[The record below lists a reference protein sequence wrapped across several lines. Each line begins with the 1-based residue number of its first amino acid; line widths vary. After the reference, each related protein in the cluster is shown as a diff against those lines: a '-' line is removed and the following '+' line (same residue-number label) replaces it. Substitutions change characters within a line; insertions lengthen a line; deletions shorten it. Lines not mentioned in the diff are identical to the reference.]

1 MYKALIPISACLTL
15 FSAATLANSSNP
27 TLNDNVSIRAGGF
40 FTSIDTNISIN
51 GKKFDFENV
60 LDDSVNTGTIQG
72 LWRISDKIRL
82 TAGYWAVDRNETASL
97 GAADNIGGT
106 VIPAGSTLAAFF
118 DTNYLNGAIGYSFIR
133 RNDTEIGVD
142 IGLASLGLTSGL
154 AATVGGVGNISFIA
168 FDESYLLPTI
178 GVYFTQALSSKWSVA
193 GRLGGIGLDL
203 GDDFKGSVIEANAS
217 IEFRPWQ
224 NVGMGLAYMYNSA
237 DATLNN
243 LNAVDGLDVSWEYQ
257 GPFAFLTLGFGG

>member
-1 MYKALIPISACLTL
+1 MNKQIVSISACLAL
-15 FSAATLANSSNP
+15 LSASPLASAQNP
-27 TLNDNVSIRAGGF
+27 TLNDNFSIRAGGF
-40 FTSIDTNISIN
+40 LTSIDTNIAIN
-51 GKKFDFENV
+51 GKKFDFENI

-82 TAGYWAVDRNETASL
+82 TAGYWAVDRDETASL
-97 GAADNIGGT
+97 GVADNIGGT
-106 VIPAGSTLAAFF
+106 PIPAGSTLTASF
-118 DTNYLNGAIGYSFIR
+118 DTSYLNAAIGYSFIR
-133 RNDTEIGVD
+133 SDDTEIGVD
-142 IGLASLGLTSGL
+142 LGLASLGLTSGL
-154 AATVGGVGNISFIA
+154 AATVAGVGNISFTA

-178 GVYFTQALSSKWSVA
+178 GVYFTQALSPKWSIA

-243 LNAVDGLDVSWEYQ
+243 LNAVDGLDVEWEYQ
-257 GPFAFLTLGFGG
+257 GPFAYLTLGFGG